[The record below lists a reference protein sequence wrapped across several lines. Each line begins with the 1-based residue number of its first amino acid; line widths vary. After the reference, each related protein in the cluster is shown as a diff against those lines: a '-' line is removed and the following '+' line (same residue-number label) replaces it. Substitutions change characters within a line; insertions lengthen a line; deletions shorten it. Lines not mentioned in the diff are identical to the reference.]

1 MNHEVNKRPKL
12 SMFYV
17 IIDVLVWLCCIAFA
31 GTVAVS
37 YLMVTL

>member
-1 MNHEVNKRPKL
+1 MNHEVPHRPKL
-12 SMFYV
+12 SMFNV
-17 IIDVLVWLCCIAFA
+17 IVDILVWLCCIAFA